1 MALKNKYIYRSQIS
15 EKKFREFLRFFSL
28 DLTAS
33 QLAQITGLNRN
44 TINRLLQ
51 LIRRRMAEICQ
62 HQAQLEGIVE
72 LDESYFGKK
81 RVRGKRGRG
90 AGGKTIV
97 FGLHKRGD
105 RVFTEIVP
113 DASKA
118 SLQRVI
124 RGRVGIESVIHTDGW
139 EGYNGLVDLGFKKH
153 FRVHH
158 GKDEFARGSCHI
170 NGIESFWGFAKNRLT
185 KFKGL
190 RKEKFYLHLKECEF
204 RFNYR
209 RNDLYAELLR
219 EFRNQPLR

>member
-1 MALKNKYIYRSQIS
+1 MKNRYIYRSQIS
-15 EKKFREFLRFFSL
+15 EKKFREFLRFLCL

-124 RGRVGIESVIHTDGW
+124 RGHVGIESVIHTDGW
-139 EGYNGLVDLGFKKH
+139 KGYNGLVDLGFKKH

>member
-139 EGYNGLVDLGFKKH
+139 KGYNGLVDLGFKKH